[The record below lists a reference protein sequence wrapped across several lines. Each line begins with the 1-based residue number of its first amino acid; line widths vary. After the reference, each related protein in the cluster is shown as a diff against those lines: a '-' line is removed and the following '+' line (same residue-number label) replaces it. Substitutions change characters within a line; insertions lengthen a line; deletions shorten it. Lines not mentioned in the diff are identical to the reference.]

1 MTRAS
6 KSWRPQYARG
16 YVMEISS
23 SLDTFPPHSRLPFAL
38 LLALSL
44 SFSLSSPSPPFFPHS
59 LSLGAPSSLFLT
71 STSSIDS
78 HLSVPFRNGLFPSF
92 FFFFLFRNDF
102 FFLSFFTNRVP
113 TGNGSVNRVC
123 FPRVSIFREFNYHV
137 NGDGRHRFSI
147 DPRCFERNVLASDK
161 SFLLQTRRKTRNGNR
176 ISEGKGGFSEAE
188 LMIRF
193 GLTVADK

>member
-92 FFFFLFRNDF
+92 FFFFFLFRNDF

-113 TGNGSVNRVC
+113 TGNGDRSTACVSRVC
-123 FPRVSIFREFNYHV
+123 PSSGNLITMWMETADIGFPLIQDASSGTSLPPTNPSSCKLGAKLGMEIELAKGKEDFQK
-137 NGDGRHRFSI
+137 
-147 DPRCFERNVLASDK
+147 RN
-161 SFLLQTRRKTRNGNR
+161 
-176 ISEGKGGFSEAE
+176 
-188 LMIRF
+188 
-193 GLTVADK
+193 